1 MGVGVIFG
9 IGTDI
14 IEVARIGEMAARG
27 RQYLET
33 IFTEKEIEYCES
45 KSRKSQHYAVRY
57 AAKEAA
63 LKALSIGWRDGLG
76 FCEIEVL
83 DDERGKPQVFVH
95 GKVKAL
101 FEQLQIKQ
109 TSISLS
115 HSKESAIA
123 VVILET

>member
-1 MGVGVIFG
+1 MIFG

-14 IEVARIGEMAARG
+14 IEVARIGEMAAKG

-33 IFTEKEIEYCES
+33 IFTEREIEYCES
-45 KSRKSQHYAVRY
+45 KTRKSQHYAVRY

-63 LKALSIGWRDGLG
+63 LKALSVGWRDGLG

-83 DDERGKPQVFVH
+83 DDPRGKPQIFVH

-115 HSKESAIA
+115 HSRESAIA

>member
-1 MGVGVIFG
+1 MIFG

-27 RQYLET
+27 RDYLET

-45 KSRKSQHYAVRY
+45 KAKKAQHYAARY

-63 LKALSIGWRDGLG
+63 LKALSVGWRDGLG

-83 DDERGKPQVFVH
+83 DNERGQPQVCVH
-95 GKVKAL
+95 GKVKSL

>member
-1 MGVGVIFG
+1 
-9 IGTDI
+9 
-14 IEVARIGEMAARG
+14 MAARG
-27 RQYLET
+27 RDYLET

-45 KSRKSQHYAVRY
+45 KAKKAQHYAARY

-63 LKALSIGWRDGLG
+63 LKALSVGWRDGLG

-83 DDERGKPQVFVH
+83 DNERGQPQVFVH
-95 GKVKAL
+95 GKVKSL

>member
-1 MGVGVIFG
+1 MIFG

-14 IEVARIGEMAARG
+14 IEVARIGELAARG
-27 RQYLET
+27 REYLES
-33 IFTEKEIEYCES
+33 IFTDKEIEYCES
-45 KSRKSQHYAVRY
+45 KARKAQHYAVRY

-63 LKALSIGWRDGLG
+63 LKALSIGWSDGLG

-83 DDERGKPQVFVH
+83 DDERGKPQVVVH
-95 GKVKAL
+95 GKTKAL

-109 TSISLS
+109 TSVSLS
-115 HSKESAIA
+115 HSADSAIA

>member
-1 MGVGVIFG
+1 VIFG

-45 KSRKSQHYAVRY
+45 KARKSQHYAVRY